1 MIKIQIATPKG
12 ELVNKEVDSIV
23 VSGDTGQLGIL
34 TNRIPVI
41 TKITKGYI
49 KINESQE
56 SYVAI
61 INGVLDF
68 KDNVATVIAQTAA
81 VGETAEEAFEEIER
95 NFEEIKRSNKQKTID
110 FVEAEKEL
118 VKNIK
123 EIKAAHLD

>member
-81 VGETAEEAFEEIER
+81 VGETAEEAFKEIER